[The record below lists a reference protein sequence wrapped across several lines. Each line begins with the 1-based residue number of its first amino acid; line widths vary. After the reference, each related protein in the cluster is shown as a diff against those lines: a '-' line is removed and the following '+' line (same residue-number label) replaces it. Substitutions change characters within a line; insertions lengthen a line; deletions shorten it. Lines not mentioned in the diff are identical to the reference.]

1 MARQNLVSAV
11 VDDVIV
17 NAILQHLNDSR
28 EALPFLINLSKEDRK
43 KFRKMGPKSV
53 EYVGDCFV
61 AAQQF
66 TSSLTSDFPLEEFS
80 KDVVLIRQLFPLL
93 VASQA
98 LTEGINDTILALGSD
113 CMKEADEV
121 YKYLKLASKTN
132 VNAKALVD
140 QIGRRF
146 DRQGGAPTT
155 PPQS

>member
-11 VDDVIV
+11 VDDAIV
-17 NAILQHLNDSR
+17 NAVLQHLTDSK
-28 EALPFLINLSKEDRK
+28 EALPFLVTLSKEDRK

-53 EYVGDCFV
+53 EYVTNCYLG
-61 AAQQF
+61 AQQF
-66 TSSLTSDFPLEEFS
+66 NNSLPQDFPMVEFS
-80 KDVVLIRQLFPLL
+80 KDAKLLQQLLPML

-121 YKYLKLASKTN
+121 YKYLKIAAASSA
-132 VNAKALVD
+132 NAKTLVD

-146 DRQGGAPTT
+146 EGQGGGPSTT
-155 PPQS
+155 PKS